1 MFLSCRYQ
9 VLVQP
14 LRSLAGRPTI
24 WRKVVGAWI
33 FAFIF
38 AVPQL
43 FIFVQTD
50 EGIKPDGTVRHLCR
64 SQGYTAQWQ
73 RKVYFTFLTT
83 YILIIPFI
91 IMSFCYL
98 NIIRVVW
105 KRVEEKPS
113 KPKLMIRFKS
123 FNKGSKSRSVADSD
137 YGTNSSDICQNSTTT
152 ASDLDALPQRCYQ
165 RRPAT
170 TCHNNKIGIPKKLI
184 SNSKRNVVKMTLSVI
199 IAFLICWSP
208 YFIFSLVRIYSNYKI
223 ELKEGLM
230 IAEIMA
236 LVHSA
241 LNPMLYGI
249 FSTKYT
255 KVFFRRVCRC
265 LCCGAGGLSKFDDGV
280 SEDDTSWRETTRYSI
295 VNVNQKGAR
304 QDKSCQNY
312 CRTFLNF
319 LFSKCGCKYVFFS
332 KKADTS
338 GGFYQELVPN
348 GHYKTSTSNHRNN
361 IEMDSDIDSNIEA
374 LNAEHATRINSSHR
388 VRRSTTVSLVL
399 SNPDPSSRRNDYIS
413 TV

>member
-1 MFLSCRYQ
+1 M
-9 VLVQP
+9 
-14 LRSLAGRPTI
+14 I
-24 WRKVVGAWI
+24 WRKVLCAWI
-33 FAFIF
+33 LAFIF

-50 EGIKPDGTVRHLCR
+50 EGLKPDGKMRHLCR
-64 SQGYTAQWQ
+64 SQGYTATWQ

-123 FNKGSKSRSVADSD
+123 FNRGSKSRSVTDSES
-137 YGTNSSDICQNSTTT
+137 YGNNSSDICQNSTAT

-165 RRPAT
+165 RRPA

-208 YFIFSLVRIYSNYKI
+208 YFIFSLVRIYSNYKMK
-223 ELKEGLM
+223 LKVGLM
-230 IAEIMA
+230 VAEIMA

-241 LNPMLYGI
+241 LNPILYGI

-265 LCCGAGGLSKFDDGV
+265 LSCGSGGLSKFDDGV
-280 SEDDTSWRETTRYSI
+280 SEDESSWRETTRYSI
-295 VNVNQKGAR
+295 VNVNQKDAR
-304 QDKSCQNY
+304 QDKSCLNY
-312 CRTFLNF
+312 CRTFLSF
-319 LFSKCGCKYVFFS
+319 LFCKYVFFS
-332 KKADTS
+332 KKADTN

-348 GHYKTSTSNHRNN
+348 GDYKTSTRNHRNN
-361 IEMDSDIDSNIEA
+361 IEMDSDIDSNTEV
-374 LNAEHATRINSSHR
+374 LNAEHATRINSSR
-388 VRRSTTVSLVL
+388 RDQRSTTVSLVL

-413 TV
+413 AV